1 MMMDFPDTEK
11 KLRSRISSYKSALN
25 KEKKTF
31 GHINDGAGKRYL
43 LFALFF
49 VLNDLKKSEQYFQWY
64 TKEFDDDVGEPVQKL
79 CWAISLYR
87 MDRLDEARYR
97 LADLM
102 LTNLYMIP
110 RLLGENIKKYDIW
123 HSSSDA
129 DYDFYD
135 YIYDEILAAITADD
149 KKWIKTEYDS
159 AEFQR
164 IRQRYIEIFGQL
176 KSVKDM
182 PLRKKLL
189 NESYTILDQLEMTEN
204 SGKSKK

>member
-1 MMMDFPDTEK
+1 MMDFPDTEK

-31 GHINDGAGKRYL
+31 GYINDGAGKRYL

-64 TKEFDDDVGEPVQKL
+64 AKEFDDDVGEPVQKL

-87 MDRLDEARYR
+87 MNRLDEARYR

-102 LTNLYMIP
+102 LTNLYIIP

-123 HSSSDA
+123 HSCSDA

-149 KKWIKTEYDS
+149 KKWIKAEYDS

-189 NESYTILDQLEMTEN
+189 NESYTLLDQLEVTEN
-204 SGKSKK
+204 SGTSKQ

>member
-25 KEKKTF
+25 KEQKRF
-31 GHINDGAGKRYL
+31 GHINDGSGKRYL

-64 TKEFDDDVGEPVQKL
+64 TKEFADDIGEPVQKL
-79 CWAISLYR
+79 CWAVSLYR

-102 LTNLYMIP
+102 LTNLYIIP
-110 RLLGENIKKYDIW
+110 RLLGKNIKKYDIW

-149 KKWIKTEYDS
+149 KKWIKAEYDS

-164 IRQRYIEIFGQL
+164 IRQRYIEIFSQL
-176 KSVKDM
+176 KSGKRHAVTQKT
-182 PLRKKLL
+182 PQR
-189 NESYTILDQLEMTEN
+189 ILHA
-204 SGKSKK
+204 S